1 MSTRYWSPMR
11 FPFAALALSLFT
23 FGHAHAAAPGEHE
36 PLHKIESLTI
46 PQCAAKPVVVFENG
60 SNETFDTWDKVI
72 GAVQPDATIFAYNRP
87 GYGRSEATDGRRDGR
102 TIVDE
107 LRATLRRQ
115 GLQPP
120 YVLVGHS
127 LGGLYAQ
134 LFARA
139 YPGEVKG
146 LVLVDSMYPG
156 ALKRPEDFPW
166 YTRLG
171 KRLFFSRAVS
181 REIDAANETGAQILA
196 LPWSG
201 QIPVERLV
209 NQPKGPGAV
218 GVDFGMFNGGP
229 ALMAMIDGLYP
240 NAHTTV
246 ADSDHRMQVATPD
259 VVVAAIRRVLPRAT
273 PPGC

>member
-1 MSTRYWSPMR
+1 MR
-11 FPFAALALSLFT
+11 FPPAAASLILFAASQ
-23 FGHAHAAAPGEHE
+23 AHA
-36 PLHKIESLTI
+36 ESPAL

-60 SNETFDTWDKVI
+60 ANETVDTWDKVI
-72 GAVQPDATIFAYNRP
+72 APIEPDVTIFAYDRP
-87 GYGRSEATDGRRDGR
+87 GYGKAEPTTRPRDGR
-102 TIVDE
+102 TIVED
-107 LRATLRRQ
+107 LRAALRRQ

-127 LGGLYAQ
+127 LGGMYMQ

-139 YPGEVKG
+139 YPDEVQG

-156 ALKRPEDFPW
+156 MLKKADDFPW
-166 YTRLG
+166 YTRAG
-171 KRLFFSRAVS
+171 KRMFFSRTVGL
-181 REIDAANETGAQILA
+181 EIDAAYDTGAQILA

-201 QIPVERLV
+201 RIPVERLI
-209 NQPKGPGAV
+209 NQPRSAGAV

-229 ALMAMIDGLYP
+229 KLVATIEGLYP

-246 ADSDHRMQVATPD
+246 VDSDHRMQVATPD
-259 VVVAAIRRVLPRAT
+259 VVVAAIRRVLPKPA